1 MKIVLLAAAALS
13 LAAQPL
19 AKINEAGYAKMI
31 ASHKG
36 KVLLVDFWATWCVP
50 CRKEMPELV
59 KLEAKLKAKGLALV
73 TISADDLENEPAARE
88 FLAKSGVKAAGYL
101 KAPKDDDAFVKGI
114 DPKWSGE
121 LPALLLYDKSGK
133 KIKMWKG
140 ETPMSDLEAA
150 IAKLL

>member
-1 MKIVLLAAAALS
+1 MKLALLLLAALALP
-13 LAAQPL
+13 AQPL
-19 AKINEAGYAKMI
+19 AKINETGYAKMI

-59 KLEAKLKAKGLALV
+59 KLEARLKSKGLALV

-88 FLAKSGVKAAGYL
+88 FLAKSGVKSIGYL

-114 DPKWSGE
+114 DAKWSGE
-121 LPALLLYDKSGK
+121 LPALLLYDKTGK

-140 ETPMSDLEAA
+140 ETQIAEIEATV
-150 IAKLL
+150 AKLL

>member
-1 MKIVLLAAAALS
+1 MKLVLLLLAALS

-19 AKINEAGYAKMI
+19 TKINEAGYAKMI

-73 TISADDLENEPAARE
+73 TISADDLDNEPAARE
-88 FLAKSGVKAAGYL
+88 FLAKTGVKSTGYL

-121 LPALLLYDKSGK
+121 LPALLLYDKAGK

-140 ETPMSDLEAA
+140 ETPMADLEAA

>member
-1 MKIVLLAAAALS
+1 MKLALLLLAALALP
-13 LAAQPL
+13 AQPL
-19 AKINEAGYAKMI
+19 AKINETGYAKMI

-73 TISADDLENEPAARE
+73 TISADDLDNEPAARE
-88 FLAKSGVKAAGYL
+88 FLAKSGVKSIGYL

-114 DPKWSGE
+114 DAKWSGE
-121 LPALLLYDKSGK
+121 LPALLLYDKAGK
-133 KIKMWKG
+133 KVKMWKG
-140 ETPMSDLEAA
+140 EAA
-150 IAKLL
+150 MAEIETAVAKLL